1 MTQTGK
7 YTINFSGQRAKD
19 ELNFGWKEW
28 SGTKSA
34 SYPVHFATAF
44 AHTPAVVLGLVGIT
58 NADQGM
64 YFTAD
69 AANLTAAGFDIAVTV
84 TPANGVQTLTFH
96 WLATDA

>member
-7 YTINFSGQRAKD
+7 YDINFSGPRAKAD
-19 ELNFGWKEW
+19 LDFGWNEW

-44 AHTPAVVLGLVGIT
+44 PNVPAVTLGLVGIT
-58 NADQGM
+58 NGDQGM
-64 YFTAD
+64 YFNAE
-69 AANLTAAGFDIAVTV
+69 AAYMTPAGFEIAINV
-84 TPANGVQTLTFH
+84 TPANGVQNVIFH